1 MYAHE
6 LFEQNKPRVVV
17 TYPGRFQPFH
27 QGHAGVFSQLQ
38 KKFGAENVFIATSN
52 DQNSAKSPFNFS
64 DKYQLMT
71 AAGVPADKIIQTNA
85 MYALPESI
93 DPLNTIFITAVGAPD
108 ADRLNPDSVLKRDK
122 KDKSGNIIKAA
133 GSPGYYKKWDPSR
146 DPVSADQHGYVIVI
160 PEIKKSIR
168 IGGQTYDVS
177 HGTETRNLWNAVRD
191 DEKSRLE
198 FLSQLYGRPSS
209 ELANIFDKIQQTA
222 KEDIAPGS
230 SDSTSP
236 IHGGQIYEQVV
247 TEAARVA
254 RKPGQ
259 PAGSKKHSDLYTDE
273 NPKGTITGL
282 KFATVEDARASVSKI
297 RSSGRSH
304 AHKIQA
310 AVAMEQR
317 ARAAGKASAA
327 AVYRKY
333 INANKKTESVNQGV
347 AEDKEKNHWYNAGVK
362 DATRGAGPNPRTY
375 LPTLKDKQAKHPE
388 EVDFYMNGYKSV
400 PQGVAEGSKMLS
412 LDDKIKI
419 YSKHKSQAQQAEN
432 RGDYTTAD
440 KHKKQ
445 ASRIYS
451 NIVNLHFGDDGKDA
465 QNAANEYIRKS
476 QAVAEGWSQKYKKS
490 INCSHPRGFS
500 QKAHCAGKRKHNE
513 SVETEMVCEDC
524 GMCETHG
531 DHSQDNLAEACWK
544 GYHKEGMKT
553 MFGKRYPNCVKN
565 KNESLETYIRKGECP
580 GCGERMVAE
589 SQLNEKQDACYHK
602 VKSRYKVWPSAYA
615 SGALVQCRKK
625 GAANW
630 GNKNESIT
638 QEEYDQLD
646 ENLKKWF
653 SDKWVR
659 FGPDG
664 KIRGPCARGSSS
676 EGKPKCL
683 PQSKAHALGK
693 KGRASAGARKRKQDP
708 DANRSGRAINVA
720 TKTKSNEGASGVIA
734 TKKQEQD
741 PRYSMSLTKD
751 VRPGQIEKNLRAF
764 KLAEQADNNNLM
776 FELFAKF
783 LPLAMRDLGL
793 TMLPKIVPELR
804 IESTDGQASFGR
816 FVDGE
821 MIIQLAMANRHPVDI
836 LRTLAHELV
845 HYKQKTLGKIKHDSG
860 ETGSPEEN
868 QANTIAGII
877 MRHFNKEYPDAVNMQ
892 PIDLNESQVTVNY
905 GIGKNPGKLVK
916 VGADGRVPHAKL
928 HVNVN
933 KKTAKKLGI
942 PHLNENGDDEADEV
956 KKQKN
961 LIPFPKGTVKIDV
974 SDVYDWYKLGM
985 EISDLDDADPADFG
999 KGPPQTVM
1007 AFGDEEQE
1015 HKYLPQ
1021 LKRLGL
1027 KTHDIDENFA
1037 DGRNPGDKGSLK
1049 AKVKGKVTM
1058 AKARA
1063 ILKNKNSTPRAKQLA
1078 HWFINM
1084 NKGRNK

>member
-38 KKFGAENVFIATSN
+38 KKFGTENVFIATSN
-52 DQNSAKSPFNFS
+52 DQSSAKSPFNFS

-85 MYALPESI
+85 MYALPEGI

-122 KDKSGNIIKAA
+122 KDKSGNTIKAA
-133 GSPGYYKKWDPSR
+133 GSPGYYKKWNPKQ
-146 DPVSADQHGYVIVI
+146 DPVTSDQHGYVIVI
-160 PEIKKSIR
+160 PEIKKSIK
-168 IGGQTYDVS
+168 IGSQTYDVS

-209 ELANIFDKIQQTA
+209 ELANIFDKIPQTA

-236 IHGGQIYEQVV
+236 IHGGQIYEQ
-247 TEAARVA
+247 
-254 RKPGQ
+254 
-259 PAGSKKHSDLYTDE
+259 
-273 NPKGTITGL
+273 
-282 KFATVEDARASVSKI
+282 
-297 RSSGRSH
+297 
-304 AHKIQA
+304 
-310 AVAMEQR
+310 
-317 ARAAGKASAA
+317 
-327 AVYRKY
+327 
-333 INANKKTESVNQGV
+333 
-347 AEDKEKNHWYNAGVK
+347 
-362 DATRGAGPNPRTY
+362 
-375 LPTLKDKQAKHPE
+375 
-388 EVDFYMNGYKSV
+388 
-400 PQGVAEGSKMLS
+400 GVAEGSGPENKMTVG
-412 LDDKIKI
+412 
-419 YSKHKSQAQQAEN
+419 QALEIAKKNNSSFTEK
-432 RGDYTTAD
+432 DYYDLIIRNEGLGSSFFNSEVMSAIQ
-440 KHKKQ
+440 KKQ
-445 ASRIYS
+445 GVAETNVSKYKDMGATNSTTHFIK
-451 NIVNLHFGDDGKDA
+451 NVTTGKIVSPHRSLQDA
-465 QNAANEYIRKS
+465 QDALVGSERGSNDEFKIVRARKS
-476 QAVAEGWSQKYKKS
+476 VAEDWSQKYKRS
-490 INCSHPRGFS
+490 INCSHPKGFS

-553 MFGKRYPNCVKN
+553 MFGKEYPDCRKN

-630 GNKNESIT
+630 GNKSESIT

-734 TKKQEQD
+734 TKKQARD

-764 KLAEQADNNNLM
+764 KLAEQANNNNLM

-793 TMLPKIVPELR
+793 TALPKIVPELR
-804 IESTDGQASFGR
+804 IESTDGQATFGR

-821 MIIQLAMANRHPVDI
+821 MTIELAMANRHPVDI

-942 PHLNENGDDEADEV
+942 PNFN
-956 KKQKN
+956 
-961 LIPFPKGTVKIDV
+961 
-974 SDVYDWYKLGM
+974 
-985 EISDLDDADPADFG
+985 
-999 KGPPQTVM
+999 
-1007 AFGDEEQE
+1007 
-1015 HKYLPQ
+1015 
-1021 LKRLGL
+1021 
-1027 KTHDIDENFA
+1027 ENFA

>member
-1 MYAHE
+1 
-6 LFEQNKPRVVV
+6 VVV

-52 DQNSAKSPFNFS
+52 DQSSAKSPFNFS

-71 AAGVPADKIIQTNA
+71 AAGVPADKIIQTNS
-85 MYALPESI
+85 MYALPEGI

-108 ADRLNPDSVLKRDK
+108 ADRLNPDTVLKRDK
-122 KDKSGNIIKAA
+122 KDKAGNIVKPA

-146 DPVSADQHGYVIVI
+146 DPVSSDQHGYVIVI

-168 IGGQTYDVS
+168 IAGQTYDVS

-198 FLSQLYGRPSS
+198 FLSQLYGRPSLD
-209 ELANIFDKIQQTA
+209 LANIFDKIPQTA
-222 KEDIAPGS
+222 SEDIAPGS

-236 IHGGQIYEQVV
+236 IHGGQIYEQDVA
-247 TEAARVA
+247 EAADPRFMNFMNTSLGD
-254 RKPGQ
+254 RTDQ
-259 PAGSKKHSDLYTDE
+259 PSKKIKTGQDWYDNTPTMNIDSGMVSYRPALDFCNKTLQKLNPSQKIKLSTLGEQGVVSWLAKQAKKQGLIPDQFMEEDIYEVQDFLPEVFHDPAITSWALVLTDGEPLPTPPTKGPFKVIMNQGLPSPTKGYANSDWVNVDTLDNLPAAE
-273 NPKGTITGL
+273 EIFKGMVLKNPNYYVGITGADHKFVKFQDPHKQDVAEGAEEAEKYRAQLL
-282 KFATVEDARASVSKI
+282 KTAPRVMDFLAKAVKGWRPSEQEMLGAIDTAYTVMKHTGDVK
-297 RSSGRSH
+297 
-304 AHKIQA
+304 Q
-310 AVAMEQR
+310 
-317 ARAAGKASAA
+317 AGKAMVDELNTLHRMS
-327 AVYRKY
+327 
-333 INANKKTESVNQGV
+333 QGQS
-347 AEDKEKNHWYNAGVK
+347 GI
-362 DATRGAGPNPRTY
+362 T
-375 LPTLKDKQAKHPE
+375 
-388 EVDFYMNGYKSV
+388 
-400 PQGVAEGSKMLS
+400 
-412 LDDKIKI
+412 
-419 YSKHKSQAQQAEN
+419 
-432 RGDYTTAD
+432 
-440 KHKKQ
+440 
-445 ASRIYS
+445 
-451 NIVNLHFGDDGKDA
+451 
-465 QNAANEYIRKS
+465 
-476 QAVAEGWSQKYKKS
+476 EGWSQKYKRS
-490 INCSHPRGFS
+490 INCSHPKGFS
-500 QKAHCAGKRKHNE
+500 QKAHCAGKKKHNE
-513 SVETEMVCEDC
+513 SIETEMVCEDC

-580 GCGERMVAE
+580 GCGGEMVSE
-589 SQLNEKQDACYHK
+589 GQLNEKQDACYHK

-630 GNKNESIT
+630 GNKSESIS

-664 KIRGPCARGSSS
+664 KIRGDCARGSSS

-708 DANRSGRAINVA
+708 DANRSGKAINVA

-734 TKKQEQD
+734 TKKQARD

-764 KLAEQADNNNLM
+764 KLAEQANNNNDM

-804 IESTDGQASFGR
+804 IESTDGQATFGR

-821 MIIQLAMANRHPVDI
+821 MTIQLAMANRHPVDI

-892 PIDLNESQVTVNY
+892 PIELNESQVTVNY

-928 HVNVN
+928 HVNVD

-942 PHLNENGDDEADEV
+942 PHFN
-956 KKQKN
+956 
-961 LIPFPKGTVKIDV
+961 
-974 SDVYDWYKLGM
+974 
-985 EISDLDDADPADFG
+985 
-999 KGPPQTVM
+999 
-1007 AFGDEEQE
+1007 
-1015 HKYLPQ
+1015 
-1021 LKRLGL
+1021 
-1027 KTHDIDENFA
+1027 ENFA

-1058 AKARA
+1058 AKAQA

-1084 NKGRNK
+1084 NKGRKK

>member
-52 DQNSAKSPFNFS
+52 DQSSAKSPFNFS

-71 AAGVPADKIIQTNA
+71 AAGVPADKIIQTNS
-85 MYALPESI
+85 MYALPEGI

-122 KDKSGNIIKAA
+122 KDKAGNIIKTA

-146 DPVSADQHGYVIVI
+146 DPVTSDQHGYVIVI
-160 PEIKKSIR
+160 PEIKKSIK

-209 ELANIFDKIQQTA
+209 ELANIFDKIPQTA

-236 IHGGQIYEQVV
+236 IHGGQIYEQ
-247 TEAARVA
+247 
-254 RKPGQ
+254 
-259 PAGSKKHSDLYTDE
+259 
-273 NPKGTITGL
+273 
-282 KFATVEDARASVSKI
+282 
-297 RSSGRSH
+297 
-304 AHKIQA
+304 
-310 AVAMEQR
+310 
-317 ARAAGKASAA
+317 
-327 AVYRKY
+327 
-333 INANKKTESVNQGV
+333 
-347 AEDKEKNHWYNAGVK
+347 
-362 DATRGAGPNPRTY
+362 
-375 LPTLKDKQAKHPE
+375 
-388 EVDFYMNGYKSV
+388 
-400 PQGVAEGSKMLS
+400 GVAEGSTDLVQIEYWQQETMESGRWVKTKPIPRATAEKILNSFERGEIVDVEPGMTEGAEEAEKYRAQLLKTAPRVMDFLAKAVKGWRPSEQEML
-412 LDDKIKI
+412 DAIDTA
-419 YSKHKSQAQQAEN
+419 YTVMKHT
-432 RGDYTTAD
+432 GDV
-440 KHKKQ
+440 KQ
-445 ASRIYS
+445 AGKAMVDEL
-451 NIVNLHFGDDGKDA
+451 NTLH
-465 QNAANEYIRKS
+465 RMS
-476 QAVAEGWSQKYKKS
+476 QGQSGMTEGWSQKYKKS
-490 INCSHPRGFS
+490 INCSHPKGFS

-513 SVETEMVCEDC
+513 SIETEMVCETC

-580 GCGERMVAE
+580 GCGGEMVSE
-589 SQLNEKQDACYHK
+589 GQLNEKQDACYHK

-664 KIRGPCARGSSS
+664 KIRGDCARGSSS

-683 PQSKAHALGK
+683 PQSKAHVLGK
-693 KGRASAGARKRKQDP
+693 RGRASAGARKRKQDP
-708 DANRSGRAINVA
+708 DANRSGKAINVA

-734 TKKQEQD
+734 TKKQARD

-764 KLAEQADNNNLM
+764 KLAEQANDNNDM

-783 LPLAMRDLGL
+783 LPLAMQDLGL
-793 TMLPKIVPELR
+793 TDLPKIVPELR
-804 IESTDGQASFGR
+804 IESTDGQATFGR

-821 MIIQLAMANRHPVDI
+821 MTIQLAMANRHPVDI

-892 PIDLNESQVTVNY
+892 PIELNESQVTVNY

-1007 AFGDEEQE
+1007 SFGDEEQE

-1021 LKRLGL
+1021 LQRLGL

>member
-1 MYAHE
+1 
-6 LFEQNKPRVVV
+6 
-17 TYPGRFQPFH
+17 
-27 QGHAGVFSQLQ
+27 
-38 KKFGAENVFIATSN
+38 
-52 DQNSAKSPFNFS
+52 
-64 DKYQLMT
+64 
-71 AAGVPADKIIQTNA
+71 
-85 MYALPESI
+85 
-93 DPLNTIFITAVGAPD
+93 
-108 ADRLNPDSVLKRDK
+108 
-122 KDKSGNIIKAA
+122 
-133 GSPGYYKKWDPSR
+133 
-146 DPVSADQHGYVIVI
+146 
-160 PEIKKSIR
+160 
-168 IGGQTYDVS
+168 
-177 HGTETRNLWNAVRD
+177 
-191 DEKSRLE
+191 
-198 FLSQLYGRPSS
+198 
-209 ELANIFDKIQQTA
+209 LANIFDKIPQTA

-236 IHGGQIYEQVV
+236 IHGGQIYEQ
-247 TEAARVA
+247 
-254 RKPGQ
+254 
-259 PAGSKKHSDLYTDE
+259 
-273 NPKGTITGL
+273 
-282 KFATVEDARASVSKI
+282 
-297 RSSGRSH
+297 
-304 AHKIQA
+304 
-310 AVAMEQR
+310 
-317 ARAAGKASAA
+317 
-327 AVYRKY
+327 
-333 INANKKTESVNQGV
+333 
-347 AEDKEKNHWYNAGVK
+347 
-362 DATRGAGPNPRTY
+362 
-375 LPTLKDKQAKHPE
+375 
-388 EVDFYMNGYKSV
+388 
-400 PQGVAEGSKMLS
+400 GVAEGAEEAEKYRAQLLKTAPRVMDFLAKAVKGWRPSEQEMLGAI
-412 LDDKIKI
+412 DTA
-419 YSKHKSQAQQAEN
+419 YTVMKHT
-432 RGDYTTAD
+432 GDV
-440 KHKKQ
+440 KQ
-445 ASRIYS
+445 AGKAMVDEL
-451 NIVNLHFGDDGKDA
+451 NTLH
-465 QNAANEYIRKS
+465 RMS
-476 QAVAEGWSQKYKKS
+476 QGQSGVTEGWSQKYKRS
-490 INCSHPRGFS
+490 INCSHPKGFS
-500 QKAHCAGKRKHNE
+500 QKAHCAGKKKHNE
-513 SVETEMVCEDC
+513 SIETEMVCEDC

-580 GCGERMVAE
+580 GCGGEMVSE
-589 SQLNEKQDACYHK
+589 GQLNEKQDACYHK

-630 GNKNESIT
+630 GNKSESIT

-734 TKKQEQD
+734 TKKQARD

-751 VRPGQIEKNLRAF
+751 VQPGQIEKNLRAF
-764 KLAEQADNNNLM
+764 KLAEQANNNNDM

-793 TMLPKIVPELR
+793 TALPKIVPELR
-804 IESTDGQASFGR
+804 IESADGQATFGR

-892 PIDLNESQVTVNY
+892 PIELNESQVTVNY

-933 KKTAKKLGI
+933 KNTAKKLGI
-942 PHLNENGDDEADEV
+942 PHFN
-956 KKQKN
+956 
-961 LIPFPKGTVKIDV
+961 
-974 SDVYDWYKLGM
+974 
-985 EISDLDDADPADFG
+985 
-999 KGPPQTVM
+999 
-1007 AFGDEEQE
+1007 
-1015 HKYLPQ
+1015 
-1021 LKRLGL
+1021 
-1027 KTHDIDENFA
+1027 ENFA

-1058 AKARA
+1058 AKAQA

-1084 NKGRNK
+1084 NKGRKK

>member
-52 DQNSAKSPFNFS
+52 DQSSAKSPFNFS

-85 MYALPESI
+85 MYALPEGI
-93 DPLNTIFITAVGAPD
+93 DPLNTVFITAVGAPD
-108 ADRLNPDSVLKRDK
+108 ADRLNPDTVLKRDK
-122 KDKSGNIIKAA
+122 KDKSGNIVKPA
-133 GSPGYYKKWDPSR
+133 GSPGYYKIYDATHDSLT
-146 DPVSADQHGYVIVI
+146 ADQHGYVIVI

-168 IGGQTYDVS
+168 IGSQTYDVS

-198 FLSQLYGRPSS
+198 FLSQLYGRPSL
-209 ELANIFDKIQQTA
+209 ELANIFDKIPQTA

-273 NPKGTITGL
+273 NPKGPITGL

-317 ARAAGKASAA
+317 ARAAGKTEAA

-333 INANKKTESVNQGV
+333 INANKKTSKTE
-347 AEDKEKNHWYNAGVK
+347 
-362 DATRGAGPNPRTY
+362 
-375 LPTLKDKQAKHPE
+375 
-388 EVDFYMNGYKSV
+388 
-400 PQGVAEGSKMLS
+400 GVAEGSKMLS

-451 NIVNLHFGDDGKDA
+451 NIVNLHFGDNGKDA

-476 QAVAEGWSQKYKKS
+476 QGVAEGWSQKYKRS
-490 INCSHPRGFS
+490 INCSHPKGFS

-630 GNKNESIT
+630 GNKSESIT

-720 TKTKSNEGASGVIA
+720 TKSKSNEGASGVIS
-734 TKKQEQD
+734 TKQQARD

-764 KLAEQADNNNLM
+764 KLAEQANNNNLM

-821 MIIQLAMANRHPVDI
+821 MTIQLAMANRHPVDI

-877 MRHFNKEYPDAVNMQ
+877 MRHFNKKYPDAVNMQ

-942 PHLNENGDDEADEV
+942 PNFN
-956 KKQKN
+956 
-961 LIPFPKGTVKIDV
+961 
-974 SDVYDWYKLGM
+974 
-985 EISDLDDADPADFG
+985 
-999 KGPPQTVM
+999 
-1007 AFGDEEQE
+1007 
-1015 HKYLPQ
+1015 
-1021 LKRLGL
+1021 
-1027 KTHDIDENFA
+1027 ENFA

>member
-17 TYPGRFQPFH
+17 TYPGRFQPWH
-27 QGHAGVFSQLQ
+27 SGHSGVFSQLQ

-52 DQNSAKSPFNFS
+52 DQSSSKSPFNFS

-85 MYALPESI
+85 MYALPEGI
-93 DPLNTIFITAVGAPD
+93 DPYNTIFITAVGAPD

-122 KDKSGNIIKAA
+122 KDKSGNIVKPA
-133 GSPGYYKKWDPSR
+133 GSPGYYKIYDATHDSLT
-146 DPVSADQHGYVIVI
+146 ADQHGYVIVI

-168 IGGQTYDVS
+168 IGSQTYDVS

-209 ELANIFDKIQQTA
+209 ELANIFDKIPQTA

-259 PAGSKKHSDLYTDE
+259 PADSKKHSDLYTDE
-273 NPKGTITGL
+273 NPRGTITGL
-282 KFATVEDARASVSKI
+282 KFATVEDARTSVSKI

-317 ARAAGKASAA
+317 ARAAGKTEAA

-333 INANKKTESVNQGV
+333 INANKKTSKTE
-347 AEDKEKNHWYNAGVK
+347 
-362 DATRGAGPNPRTY
+362 
-375 LPTLKDKQAKHPE
+375 
-388 EVDFYMNGYKSV
+388 
-400 PQGVAEGSKMLS
+400 GVAEGSKMLS

-490 INCSHPRGFS
+490 INCSHPKGFS

-565 KNESLETYIRKGECP
+565 KNES
-580 GCGERMVAE
+580 
-589 SQLNEKQDACYHK
+589 
-602 VKSRYKVWPSAYA
+602 
-615 SGALVQCRKK
+615 
-625 GAANW
+625 
-630 GNKNESIT
+630 
-638 QEEYDQLD
+638 
-646 ENLKKWF
+646 F
-653 SDKWVR
+653 S
-659 FGPDG
+659 
-664 KIRGPCARGSSS
+664 
-676 EGKPKCL
+676 
-683 PQSKAHALGK
+683 
-693 KGRASAGARKRKQDP
+693 
-708 DANRSGRAINVA
+708 
-720 TKTKSNEGASGVIA
+720 T
-734 TKKQEQD
+734 
-741 PRYSMSLTKD
+741 
-751 VRPGQIEKNLRAF
+751 
-764 KLAEQADNNNLM
+764 
-776 FELFAKF
+776 
-783 LPLAMRDLGL
+783 
-793 TMLPKIVPELR
+793 
-804 IESTDGQASFGR
+804 
-816 FVDGE
+816 
-821 MIIQLAMANRHPVDI
+821 
-836 LRTLAHELV
+836 
-845 HYKQKTLGKIKHDSG
+845 KQKT
-860 ETGSPEEN
+860 T
-868 QANTIAGII
+868 
-877 MRHFNKEYPDAVNMQ
+877 
-892 PIDLNESQVTVNY
+892 
-905 GIGKNPGKLVK
+905 
-916 VGADGRVPHAKL
+916 
-928 HVNVN
+928 
-933 KKTAKKLGI
+933 
-942 PHLNENGDDEADEV
+942 
-956 KKQKN
+956 
-961 LIPFPKGTVKIDV
+961 
-974 SDVYDWYKLGM
+974 
-985 EISDLDDADPADFG
+985 
-999 KGPPQTVM
+999 
-1007 AFGDEEQE
+1007 
-1015 HKYLPQ
+1015 
-1021 LKRLGL
+1021 
-1027 KTHDIDENFA
+1027 
-1037 DGRNPGDKGSLK
+1037 
-1049 AKVKGKVTM
+1049 
-1058 AKARA
+1058 
-1063 ILKNKNSTPRAKQLA
+1063 
-1078 HWFINM
+1078 
-1084 NKGRNK
+1084 

>member
-17 TYPGRFQPFH
+17 TYPGRFQPWH
-27 QGHAGVFSQLQ
+27 SGHSGVFSQLQ

-52 DQNSAKSPFNFS
+52 DQSSAKSPFNFS

-85 MYALPESI
+85 MYALPEGI

-108 ADRLNPDSVLKRDK
+108 ADRLNPDTVLKRDK
-122 KDKSGNIIKAA
+122 KDKSGNIVKPA
-133 GSPGYYKKWDPSR
+133 GSPGYYKIYDATHDSLT
-146 DPVSADQHGYVIVI
+146 ADQHGYVIVI

-209 ELANIFDKIQQTA
+209 ELANIFDKIPQTA

-347 AEDKEKNHWYNAGVK
+347 VEDKEKNHWYDAGVK
-362 DATRGAGPNPRTY
+362 DATRGARPNPRTY

-476 QAVAEGWSQKYKKS
+476 QGVAEGSDSETNYDGNLLVSLIQNYTPQSYAGKLIKQDLNDPDSLPFHLADVVGLIDEIFYESLENGSEGVVLPDEKQDLRFFYQAAKKSKKQVVAEGPEHDEDVRHIIYFRGTDISSFKDNIEKVIAIQKSLRKAHSNKLYDISGSRETGNGYVTLKHKSDAEAIKAHIKKAGGKVVAVKTMAGGYHYRPKDKEQVVAEGWSQKYKRS
-490 INCSHPRGFS
+490 INCSHPKGFS
-500 QKAHCAGKRKHNE
+500 QKAHCAG
-513 SVETEMVCEDC
+513 
-524 GMCETHG
+524 
-531 DHSQDNLAEACWK
+531 
-544 GYHKEGMKT
+544 
-553 MFGKRYPNCVKN
+553 
-565 KNESLETYIRKGECP
+565 
-580 GCGERMVAE
+580 
-589 SQLNEKQDACYHK
+589 
-602 VKSRYKVWPSAYA
+602 
-615 SGALVQCRKK
+615 
-625 GAANW
+625 
-630 GNKNESIT
+630 
-638 QEEYDQLD
+638 
-646 ENLKKWF
+646 
-653 SDKWVR
+653 
-659 FGPDG
+659 
-664 KIRGPCARGSSS
+664 
-676 EGKPKCL
+676 
-683 PQSKAHALGK
+683 
-693 KGRASAGARKRKQDP
+693 
-708 DANRSGRAINVA
+708 
-720 TKTKSNEGASGVIA
+720 
-734 TKKQEQD
+734 
-741 PRYSMSLTKD
+741 
-751 VRPGQIEKNLRAF
+751 
-764 KLAEQADNNNLM
+764 
-776 FELFAKF
+776 
-783 LPLAMRDLGL
+783 
-793 TMLPKIVPELR
+793 
-804 IESTDGQASFGR
+804 
-816 FVDGE
+816 
-821 MIIQLAMANRHPVDI
+821 
-836 LRTLAHELV
+836 
-845 HYKQKTLGKIKHDSG
+845 
-860 ETGSPEEN
+860 
-868 QANTIAGII
+868 
-877 MRHFNKEYPDAVNMQ
+877 
-892 PIDLNESQVTVNY
+892 
-905 GIGKNPGKLVK
+905 
-916 VGADGRVPHAKL
+916 
-928 HVNVN
+928 
-933 KKTAKKLGI
+933 
-942 PHLNENGDDEADEV
+942 
-956 KKQKN
+956 
-961 LIPFPKGTVKIDV
+961 
-974 SDVYDWYKLGM
+974 
-985 EISDLDDADPADFG
+985 
-999 KGPPQTVM
+999 
-1007 AFGDEEQE
+1007 
-1015 HKYLPQ
+1015 
-1021 LKRLGL
+1021 
-1027 KTHDIDENFA
+1027 
-1037 DGRNPGDKGSLK
+1037 
-1049 AKVKGKVTM
+1049 
-1058 AKARA
+1058 
-1063 ILKNKNSTPRAKQLA
+1063 
-1078 HWFINM
+1078 
-1084 NKGRNK
+1084 

>member
-38 KKFGAENVFIATSN
+38 KKFGTENVFIATSN
-52 DQNSAKSPFNFS
+52 DQSSAKSPFNFS

-85 MYALPESI
+85 MYALPEGI

-108 ADRLNPDSVLKRDK
+108 ADRLNPDTVLKRDK
-122 KDKSGNIIKAA
+122 KDKSGNTIKAA

-146 DPVSADQHGYVIVI
+146 DPLSADQHGYVIVI
-160 PEIKKSIR
+160 PEIKKSIK
-168 IGGQTYDVS
+168 IGSQTYDVS

-209 ELANIFDKIQQTA
+209 ELANIFDKIPQTA

-236 IHGGQIYEQVV
+236 IHGGQIYEQ
-247 TEAARVA
+247 
-254 RKPGQ
+254 
-259 PAGSKKHSDLYTDE
+259 
-273 NPKGTITGL
+273 
-282 KFATVEDARASVSKI
+282 
-297 RSSGRSH
+297 
-304 AHKIQA
+304 
-310 AVAMEQR
+310 
-317 ARAAGKASAA
+317 
-327 AVYRKY
+327 
-333 INANKKTESVNQGV
+333 
-347 AEDKEKNHWYNAGVK
+347 
-362 DATRGAGPNPRTY
+362 
-375 LPTLKDKQAKHPE
+375 
-388 EVDFYMNGYKSV
+388 
-400 PQGVAEGSKMLS
+400 GVAEGSGPENKMTVG
-412 LDDKIKI
+412 
-419 YSKHKSQAQQAEN
+419 QALEIAKKNNSSFTEK
-432 RGDYTTAD
+432 DYYDLIIRNEGLGSSFFNSEVMSAIQ
-440 KHKKQ
+440 KKQ
-445 ASRIYS
+445 GVAETNVSKYKDMGATNSTTHFIK
-451 NIVNLHFGDDGKDA
+451 NVTAGKIVSPHRSLQDA
-465 QNAANEYIRKS
+465 QDALVGSERGSNDEFKIVRARKS
-476 QAVAEGWSQKYKKS
+476 VAEGWSQKYKKS
-490 INCSHPRGFS
+490 INCSHPKGFS
-500 QKAHCAGKRKHNE
+500 QKAHCAGKKKNNE

-630 GNKNESIT
+630 GNKSESIT

-683 PQSKAHALGK
+683 PQSKAHSLGK
-693 KGRASAGARKRKQDP
+693 KGRASAAAKKRREDP
-708 DANRSGRAINVA
+708 NPERRGSAINVA

-734 TKKQEQD
+734 TKKQAQD

-764 KLAEQADNNNLM
+764 KLAEQANNNNLM

-804 IESTDGQASFGR
+804 IESTDGQATFGR

-821 MIIQLAMANRHPVDI
+821 MTIQLAMANRHPVDI

-961 LIPFPKGTVKIDV
+961 LIPFPKGTVKVDV

>member
-52 DQNSAKSPFNFS
+52 DQSSAKSPFNFS

-71 AAGVPADKIIQTNA
+71 AAGVPADKIIQTNT
-85 MYALPESI
+85 MYALPEGI

-122 KDKSGNIIKAA
+122 KDKSDNTIKAA

-160 PEIKKSIR
+160 PEIKKSIK
-168 IGGQTYDVS
+168 IGSQTYDVS

-259 PAGSKKHSDLYTDE
+259 PADSKKHSDLYTDE

-317 ARAAGKASAA
+317 ARAAGKTEAA

-333 INANKKTESVNQGV
+333 INANKKTSKTE
-347 AEDKEKNHWYNAGVK
+347 
-362 DATRGAGPNPRTY
+362 
-375 LPTLKDKQAKHPE
+375 
-388 EVDFYMNGYKSV
+388 
-400 PQGVAEGSKMLS
+400 GVAEGSEMLS
-412 LDDKIKI
+412 LDDKIKM
-419 YSKHKSQAQQAEN
+419 YANHKSQAQQAEN
-432 RGDYTTAD
+432 RVDYTTAD

-445 ASRIYS
+445 ASKIYS

-465 QNAANEYIRKS
+465 QNSANEYIRKS
-476 QAVAEGWSQKYKKS
+476 QGVAEGWSQKYKKS
-490 INCSHPRGFS
+490 INCSHPKGFS

-580 GCGERMVAE
+580 GCGGAMVAE

-630 GNKNESIT
+630 GNKSESIT

-664 KIRGPCARGSSS
+664 KIKVPCARGSSS

-683 PQSKAHALGK
+683 PQSKAHSLGK
-693 KGRASAGARKRKQDP
+693 KGRASAAAKKRRVDP
-708 DANRSGRAINVA
+708 NPERRGSAINVA

-734 TKKQEQD
+734 TKKQARD

-821 MIIQLAMANRHPVDI
+821 MTIQLAMANRHPVDI

-933 KKTAKKLGI
+933 KNTAKKLGI
-942 PHLNENGDDEADEV
+942 PHFNEGVADVAKAAAYFIPGVGPAMAAYDVYNAAKTGSAKDVASSLVGFIPGAKGLAAARALNVGKAIYDYQQATADTN
-956 KKQKN
+956 KPKN
-961 LIPFPKGTVKIDV
+961 TAMAAAPIQPKDNEFEPIDSTPKNTAAPAAPIQSKDSEIGTV
-974 SDVYDWYKLGM
+974 
-985 EISDLDDADPADFG
+985 
-999 KGPPQTVM
+999 
-1007 AFGDEEQE
+1007 
-1015 HKYLPQ
+1015 
-1021 LKRLGL
+1021 
-1027 KTHDIDENFA
+1027 DENFA

-1063 ILKNKNSTPRAKQLA
+1063 ILKNKNSTARAKQLA

>member
-17 TYPGRFQPFH
+17 TYPGRFQPWH
-27 QGHAGVFSQLQ
+27 SGHSGVFSQLQ

-52 DQNSAKSPFNFS
+52 DQSSAKSPFNFS

-85 MYALPESI
+85 MYALPEGI

-160 PEIKKSIR
+160 PEIKKSIK
-168 IGGQTYDVS
+168 IGSQIYDVS

-209 ELANIFDKIQQTA
+209 ELANIFDKIPQTA

-230 SDSTSP
+230 SDSASP
-236 IHGGQIYEQVV
+236 IHGGQVYE
-247 TEAARVA
+247 
-254 RKPGQ
+254 
-259 PAGSKKHSDLYTDE
+259 
-273 NPKGTITGL
+273 
-282 KFATVEDARASVSKI
+282 
-297 RSSGRSH
+297 
-304 AHKIQA
+304 
-310 AVAMEQR
+310 
-317 ARAAGKASAA
+317 
-327 AVYRKY
+327 
-333 INANKKTESVNQGV
+333 
-347 AEDKEKNHWYNAGVK
+347 
-362 DATRGAGPNPRTY
+362 
-375 LPTLKDKQAKHPE
+375 
-388 EVDFYMNGYKSV
+388 
-400 PQGVAEGSKMLS
+400 QGVAEGSKMLS

-476 QAVAEGWSQKYKKS
+476 QDVAEGWSQKYKKS
-490 INCSHPRGFS
+490 INCSHPKGFS

-630 GNKNESIT
+630 GNKSESIT

-734 TKKQEQD
+734 TKKQARD

-764 KLAEQADNNNLM
+764 KLAEQANNNNLM

-821 MIIQLAMANRHPVDI
+821 MTIQLAMANRHPVDI

-905 GIGKNPGKLVK
+905 GIGKNPGQLVK
-916 VGADGRVPHAKL
+916 VGADGQVPHAKL

-942 PHLNENGDDEADEV
+942 PNFN
-956 KKQKN
+956 
-961 LIPFPKGTVKIDV
+961 
-974 SDVYDWYKLGM
+974 
-985 EISDLDDADPADFG
+985 
-999 KGPPQTVM
+999 
-1007 AFGDEEQE
+1007 
-1015 HKYLPQ
+1015 
-1021 LKRLGL
+1021 
-1027 KTHDIDENFA
+1027 ENFA

-1063 ILKNKNSTPRAKQLA
+1063 ILNNKNSTARAKQLA

>member
-52 DQNSAKSPFNFS
+52 DQSSAKSPFNFS

-85 MYALPESI
+85 MYALPEGI

-108 ADRLNPDSVLKRDK
+108 ADRLNPDTVLKRDK

-168 IGGQTYDVS
+168 IGSQTYDVS

-209 ELANIFDKIQQTA
+209 ELANIFDKIPQTA

-236 IHGGQIYEQVV
+236 IHGGQIYEQ
-247 TEAARVA
+247 
-254 RKPGQ
+254 
-259 PAGSKKHSDLYTDE
+259 
-273 NPKGTITGL
+273 
-282 KFATVEDARASVSKI
+282 
-297 RSSGRSH
+297 
-304 AHKIQA
+304 
-310 AVAMEQR
+310 
-317 ARAAGKASAA
+317 
-327 AVYRKY
+327 
-333 INANKKTESVNQGV
+333 
-347 AEDKEKNHWYNAGVK
+347 
-362 DATRGAGPNPRTY
+362 
-375 LPTLKDKQAKHPE
+375 
-388 EVDFYMNGYKSV
+388 
-400 PQGVAEGSKMLS
+400 GVAEGAEEAEKYRAQLLKTAPRVMDFLAKTVKGWRPSEQEMLGAI
-412 LDDKIKI
+412 DTA
-419 YSKHKSQAQQAEN
+419 YAVMKHT
-432 RGDYTTAD
+432 GDV
-440 KHKKQ
+440 KQ
-445 ASRIYS
+445 AGKAMVDEL
-451 NIVNLHFGDDGKDA
+451 NTLH
-465 QNAANEYIRKS
+465 RMS
-476 QAVAEGWSQKYKKS
+476 QGQSGVTEGWSQKYKRS
-490 INCSHPRGFS
+490 INCSHPKGFS

-513 SVETEMVCEDC
+513 SIETEMVCEDC

-580 GCGERMVAE
+580 GCGGEMVSE
-589 SQLNEKQDACYHK
+589 GQLNEKQDACYHK

-630 GNKNESIT
+630 GNKSESIR

-664 KIRGPCARGSSS
+664 KIKGPCARGSSS

-734 TKKQEQD
+734 TKKQARD

-764 KLAEQADNNNLM
+764 KLAEQANNNNEM

-793 TMLPKIVPELR
+793 TALPKIVPELR
-804 IESTDGQASFGR
+804 IESTDGQATFGR

-892 PIDLNESQVTVNY
+892 PIELNESQVTVNY
-905 GIGKNPGKLVK
+905 GVGKNPGKLVK

-928 HVNVN
+928 HVNVD

-942 PHLNENGDDEADEV
+942 PHFN
-956 KKQKN
+956 
-961 LIPFPKGTVKIDV
+961 
-974 SDVYDWYKLGM
+974 
-985 EISDLDDADPADFG
+985 
-999 KGPPQTVM
+999 
-1007 AFGDEEQE
+1007 
-1015 HKYLPQ
+1015 
-1021 LKRLGL
+1021 
-1027 KTHDIDENFA
+1027 ENFA

-1058 AKARA
+1058 AKAQA

-1084 NKGRNK
+1084 NKGRKK

>member
-52 DQNSAKSPFNFS
+52 DQSSAKSPFNFS

-85 MYALPESI
+85 MYALPEGI

-122 KDKSGNIIKAA
+122 KDKSGNTIKAA
-133 GSPGYYKKWDPSR
+133 GNPGYYKKWDPSR

-160 PEIKKSIR
+160 PEIKKSIK
-168 IGGQTYDVS
+168 IGSQTYDVS

-209 ELANIFDKIQQTA
+209 ELANIFDKIPQTA

-247 TEAARVA
+247 
-254 RKPGQ
+254 
-259 PAGSKKHSDLYTDE
+259 
-273 NPKGTITGL
+273 
-282 KFATVEDARASVSKI
+282 
-297 RSSGRSH
+297 
-304 AHKIQA
+304 
-310 AVAMEQR
+310 
-317 ARAAGKASAA
+317 
-327 AVYRKY
+327 
-333 INANKKTESVNQGV
+333 
-347 AEDKEKNHWYNAGVK
+347 
-362 DATRGAGPNPRTY
+362 
-375 LPTLKDKQAKHPE
+375 
-388 EVDFYMNGYKSV
+388 
-400 PQGVAEGSKMLS
+400 
-412 LDDKIKI
+412 
-419 YSKHKSQAQQAEN
+419 
-432 RGDYTTAD
+432 
-440 KHKKQ
+440 
-445 ASRIYS
+445 
-451 NIVNLHFGDDGKDA
+451 
-465 QNAANEYIRKS
+465 
-476 QAVAEGWSQKYKKS
+476 AEGWSQKYKRS

-513 SVETEMVCEDC
+513 SIETEMVCEDC

-580 GCGERMVAE
+580 GCGERMIAE

-630 GNKNESIT
+630 GNKSESIT

-664 KIRGPCARGSSS
+664 KIRGDCARGDSS

-683 PQSKAHALGK
+683 PQSKAHSLGK
-693 KGRASAGARKRKQDP
+693 KGRASAAAKKRREDP
-708 DANRSGRAINVA
+708 NPERRGSAINVA
-720 TKTKSNEGASGVIA
+720 TKTKSNEDASGVIA
-734 TKKQEQD
+734 TKKQARD

-764 KLAEQADNNNLM
+764 KLAEQANNNNLM

-905 GIGKNPGKLVK
+905 GIGKNPGRLVK

-942 PHLNENGDDEADEV
+942 PHFNEGVADV
-956 KKQKN
+956 AKAAAYFIPGVGPAMAAYDVYNAAKTGSAKDVASSLVGFIPGAKGLAAARAINVGKAAYDYQQATADINKPKN
-961 LIPFPKGTVKIDV
+961 TATALAPIQPKDNEFEPIDSTPKNTTAPLAPIQPKDNEIGTV
-974 SDVYDWYKLGM
+974 
-985 EISDLDDADPADFG
+985 
-999 KGPPQTVM
+999 
-1007 AFGDEEQE
+1007 
-1015 HKYLPQ
+1015 
-1021 LKRLGL
+1021 
-1027 KTHDIDENFA
+1027 DENFA

-1063 ILKNKNSTPRAKQLA
+1063 ILNNKNSTPRAKQLA

>member
-17 TYPGRFQPFH
+17 TYPGRFQPWH
-27 QGHAGVFSQLQ
+27 SGHSGVFSQLQ

-52 DQNSAKSPFNFS
+52 DQSSAKSPFNFS

-85 MYALPESI
+85 MYALPEGI

-168 IGGQTYDVS
+168 IGSQTYDVS

-209 ELANIFDKIQQTA
+209 ELANIFDKIPQTA

-247 TEAARVA
+247 
-254 RKPGQ
+254 
-259 PAGSKKHSDLYTDE
+259 
-273 NPKGTITGL
+273 
-282 KFATVEDARASVSKI
+282 
-297 RSSGRSH
+297 
-304 AHKIQA
+304 
-310 AVAMEQR
+310 
-317 ARAAGKASAA
+317 
-327 AVYRKY
+327 
-333 INANKKTESVNQGV
+333 
-347 AEDKEKNHWYNAGVK
+347 AEGKEKNHWYDAGVK
-362 DATRGAGPNPRTY
+362 DATRGASPNPRTY

-400 PQGVAEGSKMLS
+400 KQG
-412 LDDKIKI
+412 
-419 YSKHKSQAQQAEN
+419 
-432 RGDYTTAD
+432 
-440 KHKKQ
+440 
-445 ASRIYS
+445 
-451 NIVNLHFGDDGKDA
+451 
-465 QNAANEYIRKS
+465 
-476 QAVAEGWSQKYKKS
+476 VAEGWSQKYKKS

-553 MFGKRYPNCVKN
+553 MFGKQYPDCRKN
-565 KNESLETYIRKGECP
+565 KNESLETYIRKGKCP

-589 SQLNEKQDACYHK
+589 SPLNEKQDACYHK

-630 GNKNESIT
+630 GNKSESIT

-646 ENLKKWF
+646 ENLKKLF

-664 KIRGPCARGSSS
+664 KIRGDCARGDSS

-683 PQSKAHALGK
+683 PQSKAQSLGK
-693 KGRASAGARKRKQDP
+693 KGRASAASKKRREDPNPERRGA
-708 DANRSGRAINVA
+708 AINVA
-720 TKTKSNEGASGVIA
+720 TKTKSNEDASGVIA
-734 TKKQEQD
+734 TKKQARD

-764 KLAEQADNNNLM
+764 KLAEQANDNNDM

-793 TMLPKIVPELR
+793 TDLPKIVPELR
-804 IESTDGQASFGR
+804 LESADGQATFGR

-821 MIIQLAMANRHPVDI
+821 MTIQLAMANRHPVDI

-905 GIGKNPGKLVK
+905 GIGKTPGKLVK

-933 KKTAKKLGI
+933 KNTAKKLGI
-942 PHLNENGDDEADEV
+942 PHFNEGVGDVAKAAAYFIPGVGPAMAAYDVYNAAKTGSAKDVASSLVGFIPGAKGLAAARAINVGKAVYDYQQATADVNKPKNTATALSPIQPKDDEFEPIDNTP
-956 KKQKN
+956 KN
-961 LIPFPKGTVKIDV
+961 TAAAASTIQSKDSEIDTV
-974 SDVYDWYKLGM
+974 
-985 EISDLDDADPADFG
+985 
-999 KGPPQTVM
+999 
-1007 AFGDEEQE
+1007 
-1015 HKYLPQ
+1015 
-1021 LKRLGL
+1021 
-1027 KTHDIDENFA
+1027 DENFA